1 MNPLLVGT
9 VACSLCGITGVH
21 ACPGR
26 PLPTP
31 TPEDEARIDAALD
44 KVFNRSPQPVKWK
57 CWSISGDRYVYYTKK
72 SCRYCVPVYAGDPDV
87 DSPVVR

>member
-1 MNPLLVGT
+1 MNPN
-9 VACSLCGITGVH
+9 ACSKPAETLT
-21 ACPGR
+21 
-26 PLPTP
+26 
-31 TPEDEARIDAALD
+31 
-44 KVFNRSPQPVKWK
+44 PVKWK